1 MPKFIYTII
10 VIIIL
15 NLTGIYFVLT
25 NTSPDS
31 NYNKLIF
38 STLVFFLLSFL
49 IPFIKTLYSFFLKSK
64 EDSNQVFKS
73 SFKKNLTF
81 SLFIGLLVYLK
92 TVLYFNSY
100 VFFGL
105 ILFFLI
111 ISKFAP
117 NLRKSRKKPKY

>member
-31 NYNKLIF
+31 NFNKLIF

-105 ILFFLI
+105 ILLFLI